1 MEFSYDVANA
11 VLAAG
16 ADDVA
21 DAIARAKAL
30 SGARASDVEGHL
42 AAISVAFK
50 RIQNILRQARERGE
64 PYDTVAMADVLAE
77 PQELALYREFTA
89 IAPEVDSLRQE
100 HRYGEA
106 LERIA
111 SLRPAVDGFF
121 DKVMVMAPDAALR
134 RNRLSLINEVA
145 QRFSSIAD
153 FSEIVSS

>member
-1 MEFSYDVANA
+1 VAKA

-16 ADDVA
+16 AEDVA

-30 SGARASDVEGHL
+30 TAVRASDVEGHL

-64 PYDTVAMADVLAE
+64 TYDIAPVAVALVEPEERALHQQFSTVAPAVE
-77 PQELALYREFTA
+77 Q
-89 IAPEVDSLRQE
+89 LRQQ
-100 HRYGEA
+100 RQYAEA

-111 SLRPAVDGFF
+111 SLRPTVDAFF

-134 RNRLSLINEVA
+134 RNRLSLIAEVA
-145 QRFSSIAD
+145 ERFSSIAD
-153 FSEIVSS
+153 FSEIVSG